1 MAMNETCNSPHGD
14 FGRSTACNEDKSIY
28 RVSIPIGTKCCPFVM
43 KQPWYNQPNTREL
56 TNHPGK
62 SAISRTQNW
71 FLLLA
76 DWAFSGGCGQVPLVS
91 GRPCYKPIGGKT
103 STPVWLTTLSTFLWG
118 ITRLIGESDWVVYI
132 EKFILS
138 TWLYSFLY
146 WGHLLI
152 RIYMGHKYI
161 HVFCSYRKFI
171 HIPISQISL
180 SPIFKSYEFQVWGRK
195 LITSRN
201 Q

>member
-76 DWAFSGGCGQVPLVS
+76 DWAFSSGCGQVPLVS
-91 GRPCYKPIGGKT
+91 GRPCYKPIGGIT

-138 TWLYSFLY
+138 TWLYFFSLLRSPFDKNLH
-146 WGHLLI
+146 GTQIHSCFLLI
-152 RIYMGHKYI
+152 QKIYPYTY
-161 HVFCSYRKFI
+161 FTDF
-171 HIPISQISL
+171 
-180 SPIFKSYEFQVWGRK
+180 
-195 LITSRN
+195 LITN
-201 Q
+201 F